1 MAIILDGNKLSQQ
14 IRSEL
19 KLELE
24 NLIGHQ
30 RPPKLSVLLVG
41 DDDASSVYVR
51 NKEKACNDA
60 GILTETFR
68 MQSDSTNRK
77 S

>member
-41 DDDASSVYVR
+41 DDDLS
-51 NKEKACNDA
+51 
-60 GILTETFR
+60 
-68 MQSDSTNRK
+68 
-77 S
+77 